1 MENQLFDFCVGV
13 WVGGHSP
20 ATLSHTSKD
29 AQFNFT
35 SFDTNLMGAIG
46 RRKKAMTEKQSKKWI
61 LRGLKLRGLRQN
73 QISTLY
79 NIGYILYIKMT
90 SVKRYTI

>member
-1 MENQLFDFCVGV
+1 MENQRFDFCVGV

-35 SFDTNLMGAIG
+35 SFDTNLMGAVE
-46 RRKKAMTEKQSKKWI
+46 RRKSYDRKTVQKWI
-61 LRGLKLRGLRQN
+61 LRGLNLRGL
-73 QISTLY
+73 T
-79 NIGYILYIKMT
+79 
-90 SVKRYTI
+90 